1 MNATLTRVWVFFYG
15 TFMDPDVLAEHGVIP
30 TEVMPARLGGFE
42 LNVSP
47 RANLIRTGRTFS
59 YGALAAVTHD
69 DLAKVYSNL
78 EEVFGLK
85 YLPEPV
91 LAEAIDG
98 TLRPALCYITP
109 HMSDAPAEREYIAQ
123 LAACIRAMGHPEW
136 YAVFVESFYP
146 ERGNREGTA

>member
-1 MNATLTRVWVFFYG
+1 LTATLTRVWVFFYG
-15 TFMDPDVLAEHGVIP
+15 TFMNPDVLAEHGVIP
-30 TEVMPARLGGFE
+30 TEVMAARLGGFE
-42 LNVSP
+42 LHVRP
-47 RANLIRTGRTFS
+47 RANLTRPGRTFI

-69 DLAKVYSNL
+69 DLAKLYSNL

-91 LAEAIDG
+91 LAETLDG

-123 LAACIRAMGHPEW
+123 LAACVRAMGHPEW
-136 YAVFVESFYP
+136 YAEYVESFYP
-146 ERGNREGTA
+146 ERRDERRT